1 MLNIKNKRVTII
13 GAKKSG
19 IALARLVSGL
29 GGKPKISEGRSII
42 ELGSELEE
50 LQGLQALEYF
60 HFELGGNSR
69 EFIEDSDIVVLSPGV
84 RFDADVV
91 RFAMEKGICV
101 LGEIEFAAQF
111 CNKPIIAVTGSNG
124 KTTVVTLIT
133 KVIEAA
139 GMKACLCG
147 NVGSPFS
154 EHVLHLDDIDYVVLE
169 VSSFQM
175 ESLIPASSS
184 FRDENVISDISVK
197 GFKPFISVILN
208 FSQNHLDRHKDLYEY
223 FNAKTRVCLNQDRH
237 DHAVINFQDHMLA
250 KFALKLDANL
260 IYFNKEDDKGKNPNH
275 LAVKAVAKI
284 LGIDMEVCNGVF
296 GKFGGVEHRMEKVR
310 DIDGVDYINDSKAT
324 TVESGRWALNILN
337 RPVVMICGGKDKG
350 SDYTVLKD
358 LVSKKVK
365 KMIVI
370 GAARD
375 LINNAFSGSVDI
387 ELIEKL
393 EDAVLRSREIAKSGD
408 CVLLSPMCA
417 SFDQF
422 DNFEHRGKVFKE
434 LVNKL

>member
-1 MLNIKNKRVTII
+1 MLNINNKTVTII

-19 IALARLVSGL
+19 IALARLISEL
-29 GGKPKISEGRSII
+29 GGKPKISEGRSIM
-42 ELGSELEE
+42 ELGLELDE
-50 LQGLQALEYF
+50 LQSLQKLDYF
-60 HFELGGNSR
+60 HFELGGNSK

-84 RFDADVV
+84 RFDSDIVK
-91 RFAMEKGICV
+91 FAIEKRICV

-111 CNKPIIAVTGSNG
+111 CSKPIIAVTGSNG

-147 NVGSPFS
+147 NVGLPFS

-175 ESLIPASSS
+175 ESLIPPNSS
-184 FRDENVISDISVK
+184 FRDENVISDINVK

-223 FNAKTRVCLNQDRH
+223 FNAKTRICLNQDRH
-237 DHAVINFQDHMLA
+237 DYAVINFQDHMLA

-260 IYFNKEDDKGKNPNH
+260 QYFNKKDDKGRNPNH

-284 LGIDMEVCNGVF
+284 LGIDMEVCNEVF
-296 GKFGGVEHRMEKVR
+296 EKFGGVEHRMEKVR

-324 TVESGRWALNILN
+324 TVESGRWALNILSK
-337 RPVVMICGGKDKG
+337 PVVMICGGKDKG
-350 SDYTVLKD
+350 SDYTVL
-358 LVSKKVK
+358 
-365 KMIVI
+365 
-370 GAARD
+370 
-375 LINNAFSGSVDI
+375 
-387 ELIEKL
+387 
-393 EDAVLRSREIAKSGD
+393 
-408 CVLLSPMCA
+408 
-417 SFDQF
+417 
-422 DNFEHRGKVFKE
+422 
-434 LVNKL
+434 

>member
-1 MLNIKNKRVTII
+1 MLNIKNKTVTII

-19 IALARLVSGL
+19 IALARLVSEL
-29 GGKPKISEGRSII
+29 GGKPRVSEGRSIM
-42 ELGSELEE
+42 ELGVELDD
-50 LQGLQALEYF
+50 LQGLQKLEYF

-69 EFIEDSDIVVLSPGV
+69 EFIEDSDVVVLSPGV
-84 RFDADVV
+84 RFDSDIVK
-91 RFAMEKGICV
+91 FAIEKGICV
-101 LGEIEFAAQF
+101 LGEIEFAAQYRK
-111 CNKPIIAVTGSNG
+111 KPIIAVTGSNG

-139 GMKACLCG
+139 GKKACLCG

-154 EHVLHLDDIDYVVLE
+154 QYVLKLDDIDYVVLE

-175 ESLIPASSS
+175 ESLIAPTSS
-184 FRDENVISDISVK
+184 FRDENVISDISVQ
-197 GFKPFISVILN
+197 GFKPLISVILN

-223 FNAKTRVCLNQDRH
+223 FNAKTRICLNQDRH
-237 DHAVINFQDHMLA
+237 DYAVINFQDHMLA

-260 IYFNKEDDKGKNPNH
+260 KYFNKEDDKGRNPNH
-275 LAVKAVAKI
+275 LAVKTVARV
-284 LGIDMEVCNGVF
+284 LGIEMGVCNDVF
-296 GKFGGVEHRMEKVR
+296 EKFVGVEHRMEKVK

-324 TVESGRWALNILN
+324 TVESGRWALNNLSK
-337 RPVVMICGGKDKG
+337 PVVMICGGKDKG

-370 GAARD
+370 GEARE
-375 LINNAFSGSVDI
+375 LIKNAFAGTIDI

-393 EDAVLRSREIAKSGD
+393 EEAVIRSREIAEAGD

-422 DNFEHRGKVFKE
+422 DNFEQRGKVFKE
-434 LVNKL
+434 LVNNL